1 MNQRVLA
8 FTCNVTAWVTTA
20 RFLEVF
26 ALGSLR
32 DLPDLDAL
40 DDTGVSEREDS
51 VETALDDA
59 LGLEDEESEQDD
71 GVFDE
76 LGLEAWSASFRLC

>member
-1 MNQRVLA
+1 M
-8 FTCNVTAWVTTA
+8 TTF

-40 DDTGVSEREDS
+40 GAPGGGGRVIDDEIEG
-51 VETALDDA
+51 ALDDA
-59 LGLEDEESEQDD
+59 LGLFEQAGAEDSVFEETE
-71 GVFDE
+71 F
-76 LGLEAWSASFRLC
+76 EA